1 MEFVSYRRVSTGAQA
16 IDGQSMDAQDQR
28 IAAWAAANGHACLGA
43 FEDAGISGATITAR
57 AGIQAAVKLACKH
70 RAALVVCSLSRL
82 ARSTRDAL
90 AIGDQLSRSGASLVS
105 LGEAVDTASPTGRLL
120 WTLLA
125 AVAQWERET
134 IADRTT
140 TTMAFM
146 RGKRLRISGKLPFGW
161 SLGADGEAMVAVPQ
175 EQAVLA
181 RMQAWRQEGLG
192 FKDIAARLTA
202 EGIPTKCGGERWSAK
217 VCRRIVTREA
227 RIRDHRAA

>member
-16 IDGQSMDAQDQR
+16 IDGQSLAAQDQR
-28 IAAWAAANGHACLGA
+28 IEAWAAAHHHTCLGS

-70 RAALVVCSLSRL
+70 KAALVVCSLSRL

-90 AIGDQLSRSGASLVS
+90 AIGDQLSRAGASLIS
-105 LGEAVDTASPTGRLL
+105 LGESVDTASPTGRLL

-140 TTMAFM
+140 QTMGFM
-146 RGKRLRISGKLPFGW
+146 RSKRLRISGKLPWGW
-161 SLGADGEAMVAVPQ
+161 ALAGEGEAMVPVPA

-181 RMQAWRQEGLG
+181 RMLAWRKEGVG
-192 FKDIAARLTA
+192 FAEMAKRLTA
-202 EGIPTKCGGERWSAK
+202 EGVPTKSCGATWTAK
-217 VCRRIVTREA
+217 TVRRIVARESMLA
-227 RIRDHRAA
+227 VTAA